1 MYLKKE
7 IELGG
12 RTLTIETGELAK
24 QADGAVVVRYGDTM
38 VLATAMMSR
47 GKRPLPFLP
56 LSCDFVAKTYAAGK
70 IPGGFFKREGRLTE
84 WEVLNSRM
92 IDRPIRPLFPSGCRN
107 DLQII
112 AMVLSTD
119 IENDPANLGLLGA
132 STALTISDI
141 PWDGPVASLS
151 VGRIDGEFVVNP
163 LASQEEELEL
173 QIVVAVG
180 REGIV
185 MVEGEAD
192 YVAEDVLLDA
202 LMFAQEQ
209 AQPLLALQE
218 EMAKELKVTKR
229 EIELPE
235 ELPELEKLVAKSVA
249 APLKKALGIKVKLDR
264 YREMDKVKADLKE
277 SLAEDYPE
285 DGDAISRYF
294 DKAKKNIARTKL
306 LKTGKRI
313 DGRGE
318 GDIREISGRV
328 GLVPRTHGSAL
339 FTRGETQAMVLATL
353 GTGRDEQRIDALQG
367 EYYKQFMLHYNFP
380 PFCVGEV
387 KMLRGASRRDVGHGN
402 LAERGCR
409 GVLPDHDDFPYT
421 IRVVSEILES
431 NGSSSMATV
440 CGASMALM
448 DAGVPITSAVAGVA
462 MGLIKEKDKVF
473 VLSDILGDEDHMGD
487 MDFKIIGNREGV
499 SAVQMDIKIDGLSR
513 EILDRALTQ
522 AKEARLHILGEMAKV
537 ISESREEVSVFAPR
551 ITSIKINKEKIGAL
565 IGPGG
570 KNIRGIIEETGAS
583 IDVDDDGKVNVGA
596 TDGESLQRALELI
609 EGFTAEAELGK
620 NYMGRVI
627 KITDFGAFIEILPGL
642 EGLCHISELA
652 DRRVRRVE
660 DVLTEGDEV
669 LVKVINIDGK
679 SGKVKLSRREAMKR

>member
-24 QADGAVVVRYGDTM
+24 QADGSVVIRYGDTM
-38 VLATAMMSR
+38 VLATATMSQS
-47 GKRPLPFLP
+47 KRPLSFLP
-56 LSCDFVAKTYAAGK
+56 LFCDFIAKSYSAGK
-70 IPGGFFKREGRLTE
+70 IPGGFFKREGRPTE
-84 WEVLNSRM
+84 YEVLNSRM
-92 IDRPIRPLFPSGCRN
+92 IDRPIRPLIPSGCRN
-107 DLQII
+107 DLQVI
-112 AMVLSTD
+112 AMVLSMD

-132 STALTISDI
+132 SAALSISDI
-141 PWDGPVASLS
+141 PWDGPVASLT

-163 LASQEEELEL
+163 LVSQEEELDL
-173 QIVVAVG
+173 QLVVAVG

-192 YVAEDVLLDA
+192 FLGEDVLLDA
-202 LMFAQEQ
+202 LMFAEEQ
-209 AQPLLALQE
+209 ARPLLDLQE
-218 EMAKELKVTKR
+218 EMAKELKVVKR
-229 EIELPE
+229 EIDLPE
-235 ELPELEKLVAKSVA
+235 ELPELEKAITKAVA
-249 APLKKALGIKVKLDR
+249 APLKKALAIKVKKDR
-264 YREMDKVKADLKE
+264 YAEISRVKTELKE
-277 SLAEDYPE
+277 GLAEEYADE
-285 DGDAISRYF
+285 GEAIGRYF
-294 DKAKKNIARTKL
+294 DAAKKNIARTKL

-318 GDIREISGRV
+318 ADIREISGRT
-328 GLVPRTHGSAL
+328 GLLPRTHGSAL
-339 FTRGETQAMVLATL
+339 FTRGETQALVTATL
-353 GTGRDEQRIDALQG
+353 GTGRDEQRIDSLQG
-367 EYYKQFMLHYNFP
+367 EYFKQFLLHYNFP

-387 KMLRGASRRDVGHGN
+387 KPLRGASRRDIGHGN

-409 GVLPDHDDFPYT
+409 GILPMHDDFPYT
-421 IRVVSEILES
+421 IRIVSEVLES

-487 MDFKIIGNREGV
+487 MDFKIIGNSDGV
-499 SAVQMDIKIDGLSR
+499 SAVQMDIKIDGLNR

-522 AKEARLHILGEMAKV
+522 ARDSRLHILGKMAEA
-537 ISESREEVSVFAPR
+537 IDAPREELSNFAPR
-551 ITSIKINKEKIGAL
+551 ITTIHINKEKIGAL

-570 KNIRGIIEETGAS
+570 KNIRGIIDETGAS

-620 NYMGRVI
+620 NYMGRVV